1 MISMQYQGNEN
12 TQSCQV
18 EAALLMKYQNLVTK
32 LKGNVLQLE
41 GEISKQ
47 ILLKVNGQPWTVF
60 LSE

>member
-1 MISMQYQGNEN
+1 MISMHYPGNEN

-18 EAALLMKYQNLVTK
+18 KAALLMKYQNLVTK